1 MNGKCKVESQSNTY
15 FPNTSLTIDD
25 NKKDRMPTMDHCKY
39 SLFSQ
44 FQKSQF
50 LLDTPL
56 PPLTLDII
64 IKNNNFLSECYPING
79 LHLNKKMIVRTE
91 KNSWMFGEFAFR
103 RSSLRSLRC

>member
-1 MNGKCKVESQSNTY
+1 
-15 FPNTSLTIDD
+15 
-25 NKKDRMPTMDHCKY
+25 MDHCKY

-50 LLDTPL
+50 LLDTLL

-79 LHLNKKMIVRTE
+79 LHLNKKMIVRRE
-91 KNSWMFGEFAFR
+91 KKFMDVR
-103 RSSLRSLRC
+103 RIRFQKKLSS